1 MSQEMTGEEREKGA
15 EGGDSDIRDEVSSIV
30 RDGKD
35 IARRITE
42 VIHRAIC
49 QGGGALTALPK
60 VLLAVFEGSMKGV
73 VAVAPGEQRERL
85 EAVLGQLEEV
95 MVSVLTAFQF
105 TVREAIGRGDQV
117 AGQEIRDFAS
127 ELFSLTQL
135 FGEIVSKYAGQLSQE
150 ARVEVSDIR
159 MHLARIAMKVMPL
172 VQSLLQAAIEIP
184 QEVAVQAASKTGSLL
199 ASALRRAAERL
210 DPQPPN

>member
-1 MSQEMTGEEREKGA
+1 
-15 EGGDSDIRDEVSSIV
+15 
-30 RDGKD
+30 
-35 IARRITE
+35 
-42 VIHRAIC
+42 
-49 QGGGALTALPK
+49 
-60 VLLAVFEGSMKGV
+60 
-73 VAVAPGEQRERL
+73 
-85 EAVLGQLEEV
+85 
-95 MVSVLTAFQF
+95 
-105 TVREAIGRGDQV
+105 
-117 AGQEIRDFAS
+117 
-127 ELFSLTQL
+127 LTQL

-199 ASALRRAAERL
+199 ANALRRAAERL

>member
-1 MSQEMTGEEREKGA
+1 MTQDKTGEGTERGA
-15 EGGDSDIRDEVSSIV
+15 EGGDSAIRDEVSSIV

-35 IARRITE
+35 IAKRITG
-42 VIHRAIC
+42 VIHRAVC
-49 QGGGALTALPK
+49 EGGGALTALPR

-85 EAVLGQLEEV
+85 EAVLGDLEEV
-95 MVSVLTAFQF
+95 MVSVLTAFQY
-105 TVREAIGRGDQV
+105 TVREAMGRGDQV
-117 AGQEIRDFAS
+117 AGQEIRDFSA

-135 FGEIVSKYAGQLSQE
+135 FGEIVSKYVGQLSQE
-150 ARVEVSDIR
+150 ARFEVSEIR
-159 MHLARIAMKVMPL
+159 MHLGRIAMKVMPL
-172 VQSLLQAAIEIP
+172 VQSLLQAAMEIP
-184 QEVAVQAASKTGSLL
+184 QEVAMQAASKTGSLL